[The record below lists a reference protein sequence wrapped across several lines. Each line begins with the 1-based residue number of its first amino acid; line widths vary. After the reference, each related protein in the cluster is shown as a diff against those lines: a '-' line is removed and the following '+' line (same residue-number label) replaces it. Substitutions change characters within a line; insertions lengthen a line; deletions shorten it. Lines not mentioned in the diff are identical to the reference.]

1 MGGFAYLWTLLLV
14 AFMGIGLTVAAE
26 VYTTAARRSQERALL
41 NVGHQFRR
49 AIERYYESA
58 LVAGQH
64 QYPTSL
70 DDLLRDNRVP
80 GIQRHLR
87 QVFVDPVTGKPEWG
101 LVRVGGRIVGI
112 HSLSEDTPVKI
123 DNFDAEDM
131 SFRGKKKYSE
141 WVFTYP
147 ADLLLRDP
155 SQPGMPG
162 QGAASG
168 AMPGFGPGT
177 GASAPFM
184 GASEA
189 SSPGGTPP
197 GGFIF
202 SSSSKP

>member
-1 MGGFAYLWTLLLV
+1 
-14 AFMGIGLTVAAE
+14 MGIGLTVAAE

-64 QYPTSL
+64 QYPATL

-87 QVFVDPVTGKPEWG
+87 QVFVDPITGKAEWG
-101 LVRVGGRIVGI
+101 VVRVAGRIVGVY
-112 HSLSEDTPVKI
+112 SLSEQAPVKI
-123 DNFDAEDM
+123 DNFEAEDM
-131 SFRGKKKYSE
+131 SFRGKKKYSD

-147 ADLLLRDP
+147 VDLLLRDP
-155 SQPGMPG
+155 AQGGLPG

-168 AMPGFGPGT
+168 AAPGFGPGT
-177 GASAPFM
+177 SASAPFM

-189 SSPGGTPP
+189 SSPVGTPP

-202 SSSSKP
+202 SSDSPQR

>member
-1 MGGFAYLWTLLLV
+1 MAGFAYLWTLLLV

-26 VYTTAARRSQERALL
+26 VHTTSARRSQERALL
-41 NVGHQFRR
+41 NVGHQFRT
-49 AIERYYESA
+49 AIQRYYESA

-64 QYPTSL
+64 QYPASL
-70 DDLLRDNRVP
+70 EDLLRDNRVP

-87 QVFVDPVTGKPEWG
+87 QVFVDPMTGKAEWG
-101 LVRVGGRIVGI
+101 VVRVAGRIVGVY
-112 HSLSEDTPVKI
+112 SLSEQVPVKV

-131 SFRGKKKYSE
+131 AFRGKKKYSE

-147 ADLLLRDP
+147 VDLLLRDP
-155 SQPGMPG
+155 AKPAVPG
-162 QGAASG
+162 Q
-168 AMPGFGPGT
+168 

-189 SSPGGTPP
+189 ASSPVGTPP

-202 SSSSKP
+202 SSGGASG